1 MAKKQKPV
9 QALPKVHKDLA
20 GLDVTINT
28 FGEIQLSYDISKI
41 NEFLNKEVDD
51 KKLKNRN
58 E

>member
-1 MAKKQKPV
+1 MAKKQKPT
-9 QALPKVHKDLA
+9 QTLPKVHKDLE
-20 GLDVTINT
+20 GLDVSINT

-58 E
+58 D